1 MTNKSSQNREILEFM
16 QTGKSIT
23 QFEAARL
30 FGCYRLSA
38 RIHDLKEA
46 GHDIKTTMKVGK
58 KPNGNVCNYAEYTL
72 IKEGE

>member
-1 MTNKSSQNREILEFM
+1 MRIDRKGNSKIYNSVH
-16 QTGKSIT
+16 
-23 QFEAARL
+23 EAARL